1 MGVADEKI
9 LPCWWE
15 ELSPIRSTDEVE
27 AGGGGRWSPANG
39 KSAAVVKCQVSFR
52 LNRS

>member
-1 MGVADEKI
+1 MDVADEKI

-27 AGGGGRWSPANG
+27 AGGGGRWSSANG
-39 KSAAVVKCQVSFR
+39 KSAVDKCQVSFR